1 MSGII
6 SFKTY
11 RLSYAVI
18 LILTACLF
26 ASGQTPDKRIENGLP
41 ESNQK
46 KAASGHRIS
55 GTVTMKTSNQ
65 PVAKANIIVRGT
77 NKPLRDPQ
85 LFARQLLTDEQ
96 GRWAVD
102 NVPDGEYQ
110 VVVDPAREGQSNEA
124 AYVPTIKFVAQVQI
138 VEMSGTD
145 INNLVIQVIRG
156 GRISG
161 KVVMNGGETMPED
174 LIILPE
180 QTIKVGRSPVR
191 IAPIQPDGSFILENV
206 PTGEILVRVVV
217 YGKPKEYYMKTATV
231 DGIDLLREPL
241 SITDG
246 SEVKGVYI
254 VFAKATDR

>member
-1 MSGII
+1 MNGII

-11 RLSYAVI
+11 LPYALI

-26 ASGQTPDKRIENGLP
+26 ASGQTPDKRIENGQP
-41 ESNQK
+41 QSNQK
-46 KAASGHRIS
+46 NPASGHRIS
-55 GTVTMKTSNQ
+55 GTVIMKTDDQ

-77 NKPLRDPQ
+77 NKPLRDSQ
-85 LFARQLLTDEQ
+85 LFARQTVTDEE

-110 VVVDPAREGQSNEA
+110 IVIDPAREGQLNEA
-124 AYVPTIKFVAQVQI
+124 ASVRTIKFVAQVQI
-138 VEMSGTD
+138 VEMSGND

-161 KVVMNGGETMPED
+161 KVVMNGGEIMPQD

-191 IAPIQPDGSFILENV
+191 FASIQPDGTFILENV
-206 PTGEILVRVVV
+206 PVGEILLKVGV
-217 YGKPKEYYMKTATV
+217 YGKPREYYMKTATV
-231 DGIDLLREPL
+231 DGIDLLSETL
-241 SITDG
+241 SIKDG
-246 SEVKGVYI
+246 SEVKDVYI